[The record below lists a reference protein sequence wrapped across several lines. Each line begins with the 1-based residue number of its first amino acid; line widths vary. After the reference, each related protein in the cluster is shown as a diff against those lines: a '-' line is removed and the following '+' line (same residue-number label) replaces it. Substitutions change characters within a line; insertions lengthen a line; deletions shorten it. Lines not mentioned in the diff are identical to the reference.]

1 MLPGFSKDELFMA
14 IEGFTS
20 GSHNRSDE
28 AFTVAD
34 LEEFKMDNFI
44 DAQKKTKQTVD
55 EEDMDEGK
63 IGAGEVTEPDMIDDE
78 EQSGATTTTKKT
90 MPTKKT
96 TITTTITTKG
106 TIPTKKATI
115 TTTTTTKGT
124 MPTKKTTTTK
134 YSKTTKK
141 DMNSNKSTNNSP
153 FKNLEPYED
162 EMDVN
167 EEDPENPEDDRG
179 METELVDGEL
189 EAEDPPMEPE
199 DIVAEESSAG
209 IEGFT
214 GSATANEYY
223 LKTFLKA
230 LLITFICF
238 VLCHPYT
245 GKVFTKFVR
254 GIHKD
259 ILVFILLFVLIY
271 IVLAAF

>member
-14 IEGFTS
+14 IEGFAS

-44 DAQKKTKQTVD
+44 DAKKKTKQTLD

-63 IGAGEVTEPDMIDDE
+63 VGAGEVTELDMIDDE
-78 EQSGATTTTKKT
+78 EQSGATTTTKGT

-96 TITTTITTKG
+96 TTTTTTKG
-106 TIPTKKATI
+106 TMPTKKT

-134 YSKTTKK
+134 YSKTDKK
-141 DMNSNKSTNNSP
+141 YMNSNKSADNSP

-179 METELVDGEL
+179 MGTELVDGEL
-189 EAEDPPMEPE
+189 EAEDPPAEPE
-199 DIVAEESSAG
+199 DIAAEEAAV
-209 IEGFT
+209 EGFT

>member
-63 IGAGEVTEPDMIDDE
+63 VADKEVTEPDMIDDE
-78 EQSGATTTTKKT
+78 EQSGATTTTKKS

-96 TITTTITTKG
+96 TTT
-106 TIPTKKATI
+106 
-115 TTTTTTKGT
+115 TTTTTTKKT
-124 MPTKKTTTTK
+124 IPTKKTTKTTTTK

-189 EAEDPPMEPE
+189 EAEDPPAEPE
-199 DIVAEESSAG
+199 DIAAEEAAV
-209 IEGFT
+209 EGFT

-245 GKVFTKFVR
+245 GKVFAKFVR

-259 ILVFILLFVLIY
+259 ILVFIVLFVLIY
-271 IVLAAF
+271 IVLTAF

>member
-96 TITTTITTKG
+96 TTTT
-106 TIPTKKATI
+106 
-115 TTTTTTKGT
+115 TTTTTTKKT
-124 MPTKKTTTTK
+124 IPTKKTTKTTTTK

-189 EAEDPPMEPE
+189 EAEDPPAEPE
-199 DIVAEESSAG
+199 DIAAEEAAV
-209 IEGFT
+209 EGFT

-259 ILVFILLFVLIY
+259 ILVFIVLFVLIY
-271 IVLAAF
+271 IVLTAF